1 MTASFLE
8 ATFEPQD
15 CDKNAA
21 WDLYIELVTRV
32 TTQELPEETG
42 VEEAALYSVY
52 SIFNITRNTLKE
64 HGRKARGFSKIA
76 IVVLNQIIRP
86 FTTKWHRLREEGAF
100 QINDRKKE
108 FRSELMR
115 LQIQLRQYTKLL
127 ADLADVED
135 MTDIEVEE

>member
-1 MTASFLE
+1 
-8 ATFEPQD
+8 
-15 CDKNAA
+15 
-21 WDLYIELVTRV
+21 LYIELVTRV